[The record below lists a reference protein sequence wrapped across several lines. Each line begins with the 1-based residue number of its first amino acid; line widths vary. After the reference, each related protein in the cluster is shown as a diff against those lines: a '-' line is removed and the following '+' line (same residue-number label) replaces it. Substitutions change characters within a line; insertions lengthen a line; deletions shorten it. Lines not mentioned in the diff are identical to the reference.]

1 MPEKKRF
8 IKRESFAGAWFIKDT
23 KDDTIVCHVS
33 RSGRPQAHTEAML
46 NVMLDALNNA
56 VERKNGIQ

>member
-8 IKRESFAGAWFIKDT
+8 IKRETYAGAWFIKDT
-23 KDDTIVCHVS
+23 KDDSIVCHVS
-33 RSGRPQAHTEAML
+33 KSGRPQTHTNAML
-46 NVMLDALNNA
+46 EVMLNALNNA